1 MMETSCPSCS
11 LSCRIF
17 SLRRFFIHLWRKS
30 LLRCAFGFIA
40 DIIFCSVPFSICINS
55 TSFLQYPEWLET
67 NKPSLSP
74 EDYQRYEQ
82 QAKIMGDICKL
93 FEREGEGAADKE
105 STFERI
111 MDLMQKVM
119 QHYLLSHK
127 NSLCRVKL
135 VTHSVSFTN
144 SCKTLDNHLK
154 S

>member
-1 MMETSCPSCS
+1 
-11 LSCRIF
+11 
-17 SLRRFFIHLWRKS
+17 
-30 LLRCAFGFIA
+30 
-40 DIIFCSVPFSICINS
+40 
-55 TSFLQYPEWLET
+55 
-67 NKPSLSP
+67 
-74 EDYQRYEQ
+74 
-82 QAKIMGDICKL
+82 MGDICKL

-135 VTHSVSFTN
+135 VTHPVSFTN